1 MKRQNSLL
9 FSLFVVITLV
19 MPLIAGNSIST
30 PIADNTKNIIANG
43 SEAPSTIEFM
53 GSKVDP
59 WGGVTD
65 VIYSIQNGTKFG
77 YSFVNSLDSII
88 ASQLTSGDGYVSQ
101 VDVQARGMT
110 PFQNGVVGPS
120 MIQITITVR
129 PIIVVPSNLDDSYI
143 TDLSISEAI
152 TLAGQVVQYYQ
163 SVFGVTF
170 DRFMVQQMP
179 YFRYLSGISHDFVG
193 KFYKLTYMHIFD
205 SLNQGLNAVSTLL
218 DRVSAMGGFM
228 DLASAD
234 EWSSLLSIVAES
246 YSTSFIPADAHGVDG
261 VLSLLYYSGMGYVR
275 TDPAHPEYKTIQN
288 SLIAA
293 FVATMEPGYVQAVAG
308 NETYSM
314 KTHVGYSSN
323 IKNKM
328 TEVPST
334 TSFSIIAGFTPGSL
348 TIDGVPSTWM
358 KVNDQ
363 YKIPTA
369 ITLPGG
375 HTIPANSTPSDIIR
389 AYLSYVPRELA
400 LGLNDKIGGLDPTSM
415 DGLVDQLWG
424 SPGPFP
430 DLKQS
435 VLTYDWS
442 TFPNTT
448 LVDFNFDLLAEIMED
463 AGLTPEALLNNIDDT
478 LADENPVAALVKAF
492 VDYFD
497 SYGML
502 DVLDNDVYADSAALE
517 SYLGTLGAGVV
528 QVFHDLIGIDLPSSI
543 QTRAGLDAFVQEHWD
558 ITLGALW
565 TAMANS
571 DNTAIKNAFHDI
583 LNATN
588 LQEHITPYLMA
599 DLGAT
604 LINGI
609 GFYIAANMD
618 PETGDLFTLDTSDLE
633 LNFDSDPSGITFD
646 GPYLVITKGTANRTI
661 PVGGTVHFTITVH
674 NYGSATAYD
683 VKVVDGINAGLDGDR
698 EAYWTRDSLA
708 PGETWTINY
717 DVAADEGGL
726 FMDMQALCVYF
737 NTTLDSFDP
746 SDAENWVGSSF
757 YTWSA
762 AGYQI
767 LVTTGGGGFWDVLPS
782 EIFGVPTLYVA
793 AGVGG
798 VALIGVALL
807 IVRRR

>member
-1 MKRQNSLL
+1 M
-9 FSLFVVITLV
+9 
-19 MPLIAGNSIST
+19 AGNSVST
-30 PIADNTKNIIANG
+30 PTINKREHVAAASDP
-43 SEAPSTIEFM
+43 PSTFEFM
-53 GSKVDP
+53 GSMVDA
-59 WGGVTD
+59 WGGITD
-65 VIYSIQNGTKFG
+65 AIFSVQNASKFH
-77 YSFVNSLDSII
+77 YSFVDSLDSII
-88 ASQLTSGDGYVSQ
+88 ASQTSTANGYVSR
-101 VDVQARGMT
+101 VSVEARGMT

-120 MIQITITVR
+120 MIQISVEVS
-129 PIIVVPSNLDDSYI
+129 PIVVVPAVLDDSY
-143 TDLSISEAI
+143 LKKPSISEALS
-152 TLAGQVVQYYQ
+152 LAGQVVDEYETL
-163 SVFGVTF
+163 FGVTF
-170 DRFMVQQMP
+170 DRFFVQKMP
-179 YFRYLSGISHDFVG
+179 YSIWIGEVPLFLQGYRYQIQ
-193 KFYKLTYMHIFD
+193 YMYIYD
-205 SLNQGLNAVSTLL
+205 NLDAGLNGVSTLL
-218 DRVSAMGGFM
+218 DRVSEMGGFM

-234 EWSSLLSIVAES
+234 DWNLMLTYVVQVYQPVFMPSVMES
-246 YSTSFIPADAHGVDG
+246 YGIFDF
-261 VLSLLYYSGMGYVR
+261 LSGMGHQYYDA
-275 TDPAHPEYKTIQN
+275 DPSHPQYNRPMQAV
-288 SLIAA
+288 LAGLAA
-293 FVATMEPGYVQAVAG
+293 EAEPGYVQAVEG

-314 KTHVGYSSN
+314 KTHVGYTSN

-334 TSFSIIAGFTPGSL
+334 TSVSIIAGFAPGSL